1 MHDTHLLT
9 DLTHWLPELITLE
22 QGRGGLRSPRAG
34 RGGGDTEAR
43 VPFGIIIDDP
53 DEPADARTAA
63 GIMLWAATWAEHW
76 QTWYGRALGDSLTY
90 LASIADQAMRAHPD
104 EWEALSVELARHH
117 ARAAAL
123 TGHTDTIDEDRAC
136 PACGGTLTRQP
147 TEHGLSD
154 WRTCTDCDAWWPDG
168 HIIDATRTHTLATT
182 EAEVWVTREQAC
194 TLHPGLS
201 RGLLRKWVH
210 DGDVD
215 THPRDRGRVN
225 LAQVNTLYATRKHR
239 LAA

>member
-1 MHDTHLLT
+1 MHDADRLT
-9 DLTHWLPELITLE
+9 DLTHWLPDLIALE
-22 QGRGGLRSPRAG
+22 HARGGLRSPRSG
-34 RGGGDTEAR
+34 RGGGGHGGL
-43 VPFGIIIDDP
+43 PFGVVVDNP

-63 GIMLWAATWAEHW
+63 GIMLWATQWAECFEP
-76 QTWYGRALGDSLTY
+76 WYGRSLGDSLTY

-104 EWEALSVELARHH
+104 DWEALSVELARHH
-117 ARAAAL
+117 ARVAAL

-136 PACGGTLTRQP
+136 PACGGTLTRHP
-147 TEHGLSD
+147 TERGLSD

-168 HIIDATRTHTLATT
+168 DIIDATRTHTLATT
-182 EAEVWVTREQAC
+182 EAEVWATREQAC

>member
-9 DLTHWLPELITLE
+9 DIHTWLPELITLE
-22 QGRGGLRSPRAG
+22 QARGGLRSPRSG
-34 RGGGDTEAR
+34 RGGGGHR
-43 VPFGIIIDDP
+43 GLPFGVVVDNP

-63 GIMLWAATWAEHW
+63 GIMLWATQWAECFEP
-76 QTWYGRALGDSLTY
+76 WYGRSLGDSLTY
-90 LASIADQAMRAHPD
+90 LASIADQAASAHPD

-117 ARAAAL
+117 ARVAAL
-123 TGHTDTIDEDRAC
+123 TGHTDTVDEDRAC

-147 TEHGLSD
+147 TERGLSD

-182 EAEVWVTREQAC
+182 EAEVWVSREQAC

-215 THPRDRGRVN
+215 THPRDRNRVN

>member
-90 LASIADQAMRAHPD
+90 LASIADQAASAHPD

>member
-9 DLTHWLPELITLE
+9 DIHTWLPELITLE
-22 QGRGGLRSPRAG
+22 RARGGLRSPRSG
-34 RGGGDTEAR
+34 RGGGDHGGL
-43 VPFGIIIDDP
+43 PFGVVVDDP

-90 LASIADQAMRAHPD
+90 LASIADQAASAHPD

-182 EAEVWVTREQAC
+182 EAEVWATREQAC

>member
-22 QGRGGLRSPRAG
+22 QGRGGLRSPRSG
-34 RGGGDTEAR
+34 RGGGDHR
-43 VPFGIIIDDP
+43 GLPFGVVVDNP

-63 GIMLWAATWAEHW
+63 GIMLWATQWAECFEP
-76 QTWYGRALGDSLTY
+76 WYGRALGDSLTY
-90 LASIADQAMRAHPD
+90 LASIADQAASAHPD

-136 PACGGTLTRQP
+136 PACGGTLTRHP
-147 TEHGLSD
+147 TERGLSD

-182 EAEVWVTREQAC
+182 EAEVWATREQAC

>member
-1 MHDTHLLT
+1 VHDTHLLT
-9 DLTHWLPELITLE
+9 DIHTWLPELITLE
-22 QGRGGLRSPRAG
+22 RARGGLRSPRSG
-34 RGGGDTEAR
+34 RGGGDHGGL
-43 VPFGIIIDDP
+43 PFGVVVDDP

-76 QTWYGRALGDSLTY
+76 QTWVRESPRRLSHLPGVHRRPGRE
-90 LASIADQAMRAHPD
+90 RHPD

-117 ARAAAL
+117 ARVAAL
-123 TGHTDTIDEDRAC
+123 TGHADITDEDRAC

-182 EAEVWVTREQAC
+182 DSEQYVPRSLALA
-194 TLHPGLS
+194 LHPGLKPNTLTQWVK
-201 RGLLRKWVH
+201 RGVI
-210 DGDVD
+210 D
-215 THPRDRGRVN
+215 TDQRGRVN
-225 LAQVNTLYATRKHR
+225 LGQINTRMR
-239 LAA
+239 PLAA

>member
-22 QGRGGLRSPRAG
+22 QGRGGLRSPRSG
-34 RGGGDTEAR
+34 RGGGDHR
-43 VPFGIIIDDP
+43 GLPFGVVVDNP

-63 GIMLWAATWAEHW
+63 GIMLWATQWAECFEP
-76 QTWYGRALGDSLTY
+76 WYGRSLGDSLTY
-90 LASIADQAMRAHPD
+90 LASIADQAASVHPD

-136 PACGGTLTRQP
+136 PACGGTLTRHP
-147 TEHGLSD
+147 TERGLSD

-182 EAEVWVTREQAC
+182 EAEVWATREQAC